1 MTGAIDTIDLPELVA
16 IGITVDAVWS
26 DLPVEMPKAWRR
38 LFELD
43 TGATSFLGVS
53 FEREFDMHHEFVGY
67 LAARATEIPDGLVR
81 IVIPPR
87 RYLRLIHDGPL
98 DRIAAGFETLYH
110 SAAVQGLTAT
120 DYKLDFGYAPG
131 LPPGRHELHV
141 AITNP
146 RGLLG

>member
-1 MTGAIDTIDLPELVA
+1 MTGTIDSIDLPELVA
-16 IGITVDAVWS
+16 IGIPVDARW
-26 DLPVEMPKAWRR
+26 DELPVEMPKAWTR
-38 LFELD
+38 LFEMD

-53 FEREFDMHHEFVGY
+53 FEREFDMWHEFVGY
-67 LAARATEIPDGLVR
+67 LAARATEVPEGLVR

-87 RYLRLIHDGPL
+87 RYLRLIHDGPVGN
-98 DRIAAGFETLYH
+98 IQAGFEALYH
-110 SAAVQGLTAT
+110 AAAVRGLNAT
-120 DYKLDFGYAPG
+120 DFKLDFGYLPG

>member
-1 MTGAIDTIDLPELVA
+1 MTGTIDSIDLPELVA
-16 IGITVDAVWS
+16 IGIPVDARW
-26 DLPVEMPKAWRR
+26 DELPVEMPKAWTR
-38 LFELD
+38 LFEMD

-53 FEREFDMHHEFVGY
+53 FEREFDIWHEFVGY
-67 LAARATEIPDGLVR
+67 LAAKATEVPEGLVR

-87 RYLRLIHDGPL
+87 RYLRLIHDGSVGN
-98 DRIAAGFETLYH
+98 IQAGFEALYH
-110 SAAVQGLTAT
+110 AAAVQGLNST
-120 DYKLDFGYAPG
+120 DFKLDFGYLPG

>member
-1 MTGAIDTIDLPELVA
+1 MTGTIDSIDLPELVA
-16 IGITVDAVWS
+16 IGIPVDARW
-26 DLPVEMPKAWRR
+26 DELPVEMPKAWTR
-38 LFELD
+38 LFEMD

-53 FEREFDMHHEFVGY
+53 FEREFDMWHEFVGY
-67 LAARATEIPDGLVR
+67 LAARATEVPEGLVR

-87 RYLRLIHDGPL
+87 RYLRLIHDGPVEN
-98 DRIAAGFETLYH
+98 IQAGFEALYH
-110 SAAVQGLTAT
+110 SAAVQGLNAT
-120 DYKLDFGYAPG
+120 DFKLDFGYLPG

>member
-1 MTGAIDTIDLPELVA
+1 MSGAIETIDLPELVA
-16 IGITVDAVWS
+16 IGIPVDALWK
-26 DLPVEMPKAWRR
+26 DLPVEMPKAWHR

-67 LAARATEIPDGLVR
+67 LAARATDFPDGLVR

-98 DRIAAGFETLYH
+98 EKIAEGFERLYH
-110 SAAVQGLTAT
+110 SAAVQGLTVSGL
-120 DYKLDFGYAPG
+120 KLDFGYAPG

-146 RGLLG
+146 RALLG

>member
-1 MTGAIDTIDLPELVA
+1 MTGAIDIIDLPELVA
-16 IGITVDAVWS
+16 IGIPVDAPWNE
-26 DLPVEMPKAWRR
+26 LPVEMPKAWHR

-43 TGATSFLGVS
+43 TGATSFLSVS
-53 FEREFDMHHEFVGY
+53 FEHELDMWHEFVGY
-67 LAARATEIPDGLVR
+67 LAAKATEIPDGLVC

-98 DRIAAGFETLYH
+98 EQIADGFAKLYH
-110 SAAVQGLTAT
+110 AAAVQGLDAT
-120 DYKLDFGYAPG
+120 DFKLDFGYAPG

-146 RGLLG
+146 KRLLG

>member
-1 MTGAIDTIDLPELVA
+1 MPQIETIDLPELVA
-16 IGITVDAVWS
+16 IGIPVDASWN

-53 FEREFDMHHEFVGY
+53 FEHEFDMWHEFVGY
-67 LAARATEIPDGLVR
+67 LAAKVTEVPDGLVR

-98 DRIAAGFETLYH
+98 GNITEGFEKLYH
-110 SAAVQGLTAT
+110 WAAVHGLDAT
-120 DYKLDFGYAPG
+120 GFKLDFGYQPG

-146 RGLLG
+146 KALLG

>member
-1 MTGAIDTIDLPELVA
+1 MTGTIDTIDLPELVA
-16 IGITVDAVWS
+16 IGIPVDAPWNA
-26 DLPVEMPKAWRR
+26 LKVEMPKAWHR

-53 FEREFDMHHEFVGY
+53 FEHDFDMWHEFVGY
-67 LAARATEIPDGLVR
+67 LAATATEIPDGLVR

-98 DRIAAGFETLYH
+98 EKIQAGFEALYH
-110 SAAVQGLTAT
+110 SAAVQGLSAT
-120 DYKLDFGYAPG
+120 DFKLDFGYAPG
-131 LPPGRHELHV
+131 LPSGRHELHV

-146 RGLLG
+146 TRLLG